1 MNGNCFE
8 IGIIQAFL
16 DGELEP
22 GLSARFT
29 DHVADCDT
37 CALELARAEEESS
50 IVFPALEREFDTLV
64 PTHRLWARINE
75 GIIEEKKR
83 APFWQRF
90 REAILAQIASPSLAA
105 AAMVLLIFGIFA
117 ALWGFR
123 QSNTG
128 PAQTVAS
135 NSVKTPAAPA
145 RMGDVEVTVPSN
157 EVDTPEVTPPRVER
171 ASYSREPV
179 KAITADYRVK
189 GLDTEAPRI
198 IVPQYLPGEESYVR
212 TIDRLTKTAKAGED
226 SAIRPSARIGF
237 ERDMAVV
244 DDAITRMRKE
254 VRNNPNNESARQVLY
269 TSYQNKIDLLN
280 SVAQKEELLSMR

>member
-37 CALELARAEEESS
+37 CALELARAEEEVSV
-50 IVFPALEREFDTLV
+50 VFPALEREFDTLV
-64 PTHRLWARINE
+64 PTQRLWTKINE
-75 GIIEEKKR
+75 GIIEEKR
-83 APFWQRF
+83 HAPFWQRF
-90 REAILAQIASPSLAA
+90 REVILAQLASPSLAA
-105 AAMVLLIFGIFA
+105 AAMVLLIFGVFA
-117 ALWGFR
+117 ALWSFR
-123 QSNTG
+123 QVNSG
-128 PAQTVAS
+128 PTQTVAS
-135 NSVKTPAAPA
+135 NIVKTPAVSSKPIAAP
-145 RMGDVEVTVPSN
+145 VNVPPA
-157 EVDTPEVTPPRVER
+157 EVDTPEVTPAPRVER

-179 KAITADYRVK
+179 RPITTGYSKGPDFETRV
-189 GLDTEAPRI
+189 
-198 IVPQYLPGEESYVR
+198 VPAYQYLPGEESYVK
-212 TIDRLTKTAKAGED
+212 TIERLSKTAKGDEA
-226 SAIRPSARIGF
+226 SALRPSARVSF

-244 DDAITRMRKE
+244 DDAIKRMRNE
-254 VRNNPNNESARQVLY
+254 VRINPKNESARQVLY

>member
-8 IGIIQAFL
+8 IGTIQAFL

-37 CALELARAEEESS
+37 CALELARAEEEIS

-105 AAMVLLIFGIFA
+105 AAMVLLIFGVFA
-117 ALWGFR
+117 ALWSFR
-123 QSNTG
+123 QSGSTG
-128 PAQTVAS
+128 PEMIAS
-135 NSVKTPAAPA
+135 NTVKTPAAVSKP
-145 RMGDVEVTVPSN
+145 N
-157 EVDTPEVTPPRVER
+157 EVKVNVPADEVETTEVAPAPRVER
-171 ASYSREPV
+171 ASYNREPV
-179 KAITADYRVK
+179 KAVTADYRVK
-189 GLDTEAPRI
+189 VDYVTPAASA
-198 IVPQYLPGEESYVR
+198 PQYLPGEESYVR
-212 TIDRLTKTAKAGED
+212 TIDRLEKTTRSGED
-226 SAIRPSARIGF
+226 SAIRPSTRVSF

-244 DDAITRMRKE
+244 DDAIKRMRKE
-254 VRNNPNNESARQVLY
+254 VRSNPNNESARQVLY